1 MSVAKICCEFCGQ
14 LISKSN
20 IKKHLIRHE
29 LNPESFN
36 EKLYKLNH
44 DGLECQFCGK
54 ICKNRNSLCN
64 HERLCKLN
72 PNRQLDGSGLIKYNQ
87 EVRAGMKEV
96 WNKGLIKE
104 TSQSVLAQSL
114 SQKNT
119 KKAQM
124 KVFRPHTEAEKE
136 KLRVAAIRNNLG
148 GCYIGNKYK
157 WGYYRGI
164 RCDSSWE
171 LAFLVFNLENNI
183 NIQRCTEHFFYV
195 DSENKSRKYTPDFL
209 LDDIYI
215 EIKGWLNETALLKIN
230 QFPQGKKLKLLCYN
244 ELKDSINYCKEKYG
258 NMFWEILYDKDKPSC
273 LKNLK
278 N

>member
-44 DGLECQFCGK
+44 DGLECQFYGK

-96 WNKGLIKE
+96 WNKGLTKE

-136 KLRVAAIRNNLG
+136 KLRAAAIRNNLG
-148 GCYIGNKYK
+148 DCYIGNKYK
-157 WGYYRGI
+157 WG
-164 RCDSSWE
+164 
-171 LAFLVFNLENNI
+171 LL
-183 NIQRCTEHFFYV
+183 QRY
-195 DSENKSRKYTPDFL
+195 SL
-209 LDDIYI
+209 
-215 EIKGWLNETALLKIN
+215 
-230 QFPQGKKLKLLCYN
+230 
-244 ELKDSINYCKEKYG
+244 
-258 NMFWEILYDKDKPSC
+258 
-273 LKNLK
+273 
-278 N
+278 